1 MPYCLKSKEFNEL
14 ESYGYIYDGT
24 NLKQIWYWYVLQN
37 MCEIWITIENIKY
50 EKALRDKL
58 VS

>member
-24 NLKQIWYWYVLQN
+24 NLKQIWYWYMFYKICVKYGLQLRTLN
-37 MCEIWITIENIKY
+37 MKKHCVTN
-50 EKALRDKL
+50 
-58 VS
+58 